1 MRSLPMTRGTLAVR
15 RLLPACPPVLTQIL
29 LPLTGASL
37 GLLLI
42 LTCALVVERVA
53 RNRREQRAWER
64 RRSYAEVLAHGHW
77 SDVQRLASAAARS
90 FAARGDLVDALALTG
105 WTTGPVFAE
114 HEALA
119 QAVTDDI
126 EHRNVARRAVGASLL
141 GVIGGAEAVAL
152 LHQLMRE
159 DRDYELR
166 LIAARALRVVGGDD
180 AAWELIRGLRD
191 DVLPR
196 ERILEQLGRPFAAH
210 ALLQALQIA
219 DFNDVRAHLAE
230 ALGLAAYAPA
240 AHALGGLVRFGNER
254 ERTKACR
261 ALGRL
266 GDPIVVPLLT
276 RAMDDE
282 SWVVRAQ
289 AATALGGCAQQDAV
303 TPLAR
308 ALADQNWW
316 VRANSAASLRQCG
329 DAGIAALR
337 HAASN
342 HPDRYARD
350 RALEALALE
359 AASARH
365 AVAA

>member
-1 MRSLPMTRGTLAVR
+1 M
-15 RLLPACPPVLTQIL
+15 
-29 LPLTGASL
+29 
-37 GLLLI
+37 
-42 LTCALVVERVA
+42 
-53 RNRREQRAWER
+53 
-64 RRSYAEVLAHGHW
+64 
-77 SDVQRLASAAARS
+77 
-90 FAARGDLVDALALTG
+90 
-105 WTTGPVFAE
+105 
-114 HEALA
+114 
-119 QAVTDDI
+119 
-126 EHRNVARRAVGASLL
+126 
-141 GVIGGAEAVAL
+141 IGGAEAVAL
-152 LHQLMRE
+152 LQQLMRE

-191 DVLPR
+191 DVLPTD
-196 ERILEQLGRPFAAH
+196 RILEQLGRPFAAH

-266 GDPIVVPLLT
+266 GDPIVVPAPDARDGRRVVGRARPGGDGARRLRHSRPRSPRSRARSPT
-276 RAMDDE
+276 RTGGCGRTAP
-282 SWVVRAQ
+282 RACAS
-289 AATALGGCAQQDAV
+289 AATPVSPPCA
-303 TPLAR
+303 TPR
-308 ALADQNWW
+308 A
-316 VRANSAASLRQCG
+316 
-329 DAGIAALR
+329 
-337 HAASN
+337 N

>member
-1 MRSLPMTRGTLAVR
+1 
-15 RLLPACPPVLTQIL
+15 VLTQIL
-29 LPLTGASL
+29 LPLTIASL
-37 GLLLI
+37 GLLAL
-42 LTCALVVERVA
+42 LTGGLVLERVA
-53 RNRREQRAWER
+53 RNRREQQAWTR
-64 RRSYAEVLAHGHW
+64 RKSYAEVLAHGHW
-77 SDVQRLASAAARS
+77 SEAQQLALSAARS
-90 FAARGDLVDALALTG
+90 VTARGDLVDALALTG

-114 HEALA
+114 FDALSV
-119 QAVTDDI
+119 AVADDV
-126 EHRNVARRAVGASLL
+126 EHRDVARRAIGASLL
-141 GVIGGAEAVAL
+141 GVIGGAGSIAL
-152 LHQLMRE
+152 LQHLMRE
-159 DRDYELR
+159 DGDYELR
-166 LIAARALRVVGGDD
+166 LIAARALRIVGGDE

-191 DVLPR
+191 RVLPTDR
-196 ERILEQLGRPFAAH
+196 LLEQLGRPFAAH
-210 ALLQALQIA
+210 ALLQAMQIA
-219 DFNDVRAHLAE
+219 DFNEVRADIAD

-276 RAMDDE
+276 RAMADD

-289 AATALGGCAQQDAV
+289 AATALGRSGQFAAV
-303 TPLAR
+303 SPLAS

-316 VRANSAASLRQCG
+316 VRANSAASLRLCG
-329 DAGIAALR
+329 AAGLAALR
-337 HAASN
+337 HAAAE

-359 AASARH
+359 AASTRH